1 MVWVLA
7 LIILYMLESYN
18 NTTFSEQSIEV
29 PTPHQ
34 RRISM
39 PYKVTTFRVALCIF
53 QTIISDKERKF
64 IFHSYK
70 YRHGSNFFS
79 LPIAMCQ
86 PLLVTILISPS
97 QKYQTNPR
105 TDYKY
110 IIIIINMS
118 SIFILLVYELILIY
132 IQFMNYNKGELR
144 CLKYQNK

>member
-1 MVWVLA
+1 
-7 LIILYMLESYN
+7 MLKSYN

-34 RRISM
+34 RRIPM
-39 PYKVTTFRVALCIF
+39 PYKVTTFSVALCIF
-53 QTIISDKERKF
+53 QTKISDKERKS
-64 IFHSYK
+64 IIHSYK
-70 YRHGSNFFS
+70 YRHGSDFFS
-79 LPIAMCQ
+79 LPIALCQ

-118 SIFILLVYELILIY
+118 SIFILLVYEFILIY
-132 IQFMNYNKGELR
+132 IVFINYNKGELR

>member
-1 MVWVLA
+1 
-7 LIILYMLESYN
+7 MLKSLN

-34 RRISM
+34 RRTPM

-53 QTIISDKERKF
+53 QIKISDKERKS
-64 IFHSYK
+64 IVHSYK
-70 YRHGSNFFS
+70 YRHGSDFFS
-79 LPIAMCQ
+79 LPIALCQ

-132 IQFMNYNKGELR
+132 IVFINYNKGELR
-144 CLKYQNK
+144 CLKYLNK

>member
-1 MVWVLA
+1 
-7 LIILYMLESYN
+7 MLESLN

-29 PTPHQ
+29 PTPLE

-53 QTIISDKERKF
+53 QIKISDEERKS
-64 IFHSYK
+64 IIHSYK
-70 YRHGSNFFS
+70 YRHGSDFFS
-79 LPIAMCQ
+79 LPIALCQ

-110 IIIIINMS
+110 IIIIINLS

-132 IQFMNYNKGELR
+132 IVFINYNKGELR
-144 CLKYQNK
+144 CVKYQSK

>member
-1 MVWVLA
+1 
-7 LIILYMLESYN
+7 MLKSYN

-39 PYKVTTFRVALCIF
+39 PYKVTTFSVALCIF
-53 QTIISDKERKF
+53 QIKISDKERKS
-64 IFHSYK
+64 IVHSYK

-79 LPIAMCQ
+79 LPIALCQ

-110 IIIIINMS
+110 IIIIINLS
-118 SIFILLVYELILIY
+118 SIFILLVYEFILIY
-132 IQFMNYNKGELR
+132 IVFINYNKGELR
-144 CLKYQNK
+144 CLKYLNK

>member
-1 MVWVLA
+1 
-7 LIILYMLESYN
+7 MLKSLN

-29 PTPHQ
+29 PTPLE

-53 QTIISDKERKF
+53 QIKISDEERKS
-64 IFHSYK
+64 IIHSYK
-70 YRHGSNFFS
+70 YRHGSDFFS
-79 LPIAMCQ
+79 LPIALCQ

-118 SIFILLVYELILIY
+118 SIFILLAYEVILIY

-144 CLKYQNK
+144 CLKYQSK